1 MAKQPAKKTAAKKPA
16 AKPAKP
22 AKPAPKKAAPK
33 KPAAKK
39 PTPAAKKAVSKAPA
53 TRKPVAPKVKLVAAG
68 ALTAP
73 EGKSKFTL
81 FNLLGKPRAYYIA
94 ERTELERPKVD
105 PKAKTI
111 AHSIIVVDRSG
122 SMYGQMRDVRDT
134 LLKLLTLDEYKQF
147 SLVVTLISYSGVG
160 DVTVHFQRVSI
171 ADIMKPGSK
180 EQQQIKRLEATCL
193 TCISGGL
200 QLASDLVK
208 DGELTSITLHTDG
221 YANDPS
227 TNAEVA
233 KLQDLCKKLQGK
245 DVFLNTIA
253 YTDYSDFRLLS
264 RLANSV
270 SGSCVKAGNIKIMY
284 DTLYENTKTLGSSLV
299 PPVEVKLP
307 AGMDFQ
313 VFVSRGA
320 GRVNGAA
327 GDLRVVGVKPEHDAA
342 VYQYRRVDEKEY
354 KAAKDVPEVQT
365 SEAVYAFAKGQLAE
379 GNINTAKYAVASAF
393 DATMILAHG
402 KALTNLQVAALALDL
417 DKLLCQ
423 PGELESHQI
432 LSEVPVN
439 KRLPLVGVIGLLE
452 EHADDYLIN
461 LPYLQQN
468 YVRRGV
474 KRLQGTRD
482 DAGNLLEPWLKT
494 EYVDDDEYV
503 RVSSY
508 DVNRNAA
515 TMNLLISR
523 RVKLVKTKGGDTV
536 SEVAGVK
543 LDQLRTFNNYTVVGD
558 GELNIDRFKMRISGK
573 KLFDALVKEGILEN
587 EDGTPAGKFD
597 AKAAYFLRLDL
608 LPLVPPFDGKVD
620 LTGVFDQL
628 CGLKILAS
636 LCGAHLKEASEDFTP
651 EQVEDLKKHYLS
663 KSLFLNFPTTNP
675 YKDRL
680 TALSQGLLDTR
691 TSYKI
696 DIGNRHI
703 LNLSKLHS
711 ANKFLERMYEMKVNG
726 QPVEK
731 PKFEDALDGNW
742 TYGFKTL
749 SARIK
754 VTKVDELMKEYFDEF
769 LGLKPTTLTV
779 KLLQAVGANDL
790 AKIVQARLR
799 GDQPERKAFVA
810 ALTDARKKLEA
821 KQEELFRDK
830 LTQLVFYIG
839 STGLLPEE
847 IEVKAQTADQIG
859 NKYPELALSKDEREG
874 TFFEIGDVLLT
885 VYAKTEDFSREPAK

>member
-16 AKPAKP
+16 AKPAPKT
-22 AKPAPKKAAPK
+22 PAPKNAP
-33 KPAAKK
+33 AKK
-39 PTPAAKKAVSKAPA
+39 PTPAAKKAVSAAPA

-68 ALTAP
+68 SLTAP

-81 FNLLGKPRAYYIA
+81 FNLLGQPRAYYFA
-94 ERTELERPKVD
+94 ERVELDRPKVD

-122 SMYGQMRDVRDT
+122 SMYSQMRDVRDT

-160 DVTVHFQRVSI
+160 DVTCHFQRVSV
-171 ADIMKPGSK
+171 ADIMKPGSP
-180 EQQQIKRLEATCL
+180 EQREIKRLDVTCL

-200 QLASDLVK
+200 KLAESLVK
-208 DGELTSITLHTDG
+208 PGELTCITLHTDG

-227 TNAEVA
+227 SNAEVNSLLA
-233 KLQDLCKKLQGK
+233 LCKQLQGK

-284 DTLYENTKTLGSSLV
+284 DTLYESTKALGSSLV
-299 PPVEVKLP
+299 PPIEVKRP
-307 AGMDFQ
+307 AGCDFQ
-313 VFVSRGA
+313 VFISRGA
-320 GRVNGAA
+320 GRVNGSA
-327 GDLRVVGVKPEHDAA
+327 GDLKVVGVKPEHDAA
-342 VYQYRRVDEKEY
+342 VYQYRKVDEKEY

-393 DATMILAHG
+393 DATMIMAHG
-402 KALTNLQVAALALDL
+402 KALTNLQVAALSVDL
-417 DKLLCQ
+417 DKLLCS
-423 PGELESHQI
+423 PEELGSHHI

-439 KRLPLVGVIGLLE
+439 KKMPLVGVIGLLE
-452 EHADDYLIN
+452 ENADDYLIS
-461 LPYLQQN
+461 LPYLQEH

-474 KRLQGTRD
+474 KRLLGTRD
-482 DAGNLLEPWLKT
+482 DAGNLVEPTMKT
-494 EYVDDDEYV
+494 EPVENDEFV

-523 RVKLVKTKGGDTV
+523 RVKLVRTKGGETIAQ
-536 SEVAGVK
+536 VAGVK

-558 GELNIDRFKMRISGK
+558 GELNIDQFKMRITGK

-587 EDGTPAGKFD
+587 EDGTPAGKHD
-597 AKAAYFLRLDL
+597 PKAAYFLRLDL
-608 LPLVPPFDGKVD
+608 LPLVPPFEGEVKLD
-620 LTGVFDQL
+620 GVFDEL

-651 EQVEDLKKHYLS
+651 EQVEELKKYYLS
-663 KSLFLNFPTTNP
+663 KALLLNFPTTNP

-680 TALSQGLLDTR
+680 TALSEGKLDTR

-696 DIGNRHI
+696 DIGNKHI

-711 ANKFLERMYEMKVNG
+711 ANKFLERMYEMKLNG

-731 PKFEDALDGNW
+731 PKFEDALDGTW
-742 TYGFKTL
+742 AYGFKTL
-749 SARIK
+749 SARVK

-769 LGLKPTTLTV
+769 LGLKATGVTV
-779 KLLQAVGANDL
+779 RMLEGVGAKDL
-790 AKIVQARLR
+790 AKMVGERLK
-799 GDQPERKAFVA
+799 GKQPDRKAFVA

-821 KQEELFRDK
+821 KQEELFRDR
-830 LTQLVFYIG
+830 LTALVFYIG

-847 IEVKAQTADQIG
+847 VDVKAQTADQIG
-859 NKYPELALSKDEREG
+859 NKYPDLALAKDERDG

-885 VYAKTEDFSREPAK
+885 VYAKTEDFSRDPK

>member
-22 AKPAPKKAAPK
+22 APKTPAPKKAP
-33 KPAAKK
+33 AKK

-68 ALTAP
+68 SLAVP
-73 EGKSKFTL
+73 DGKSKFTL
-81 FNLLGKPRAYYIA
+81 FNLLGKPRAYYFA
-94 ERTELERPKVD
+94 DRVELDRPKAD

-111 AHSIIVVDRSG
+111 AHSILVVDRSG
-122 SMYGQMRDVRDT
+122 SMYSQMRDVRDT

-160 DVTVHFQRVSI
+160 DVTCHFQRVSV
-171 ADIMKPGSK
+171 ADIMKPGSA
-180 EQQQIKRLEATCL
+180 EQREIKRLDVTCL

-200 QLASDLVK
+200 KLAESLVK
-208 DGELTSITLHTDG
+208 PGELTCITLHTDG

-227 TNAEVA
+227 SNAEVNSLLA
-233 KLQDLCKKLQGK
+233 LCKQLQGK

-284 DTLYENTKTLGSSLV
+284 DTLYENTKALGSSLV
-299 PPVEVKLP
+299 PPVEIPLP
-307 AGMDFQ
+307 KGCDFQ
-313 VFVSRGA
+313 VFISRGA

-327 GDLRVVGVKPEHDAA
+327 GDLKVVGVKPEHDAA
-342 VYQYRRVDEKEY
+342 VYQYREVDENEY

-379 GNINTAKYAVASAF
+379 GNINAAKYAVASAF
-393 DATMILAHG
+393 DATMIMAHG
-402 KALTNLQVAALALDL
+402 KALTNLQCAALAVDL

-423 PGELESHQI
+423 PSELNSHQI

-439 KRLPLVGVIGLLE
+439 KRMPLVGVIGLLE
-452 EHADDYLIN
+452 EHADDYLLN
-461 LPYLQQN
+461 LPYLQEH

-474 KRLQGTRD
+474 KRVPGVRD
-482 DAGNLLEPWLKT
+482 DAGNLIEPSLKT
-494 EYVDDDEYV
+494 EYVENDEYV

-515 TMNLLISR
+515 TMNLLVSR
-523 RVKLVKTKGGDTV
+523 RVKLVRAKGGDTI
-536 SEVAGVK
+536 SQVAGVK
-543 LDQLRTFNNYTVVGD
+543 LDQLSTFNNYTVVGD
-558 GELNIDRFKMRISGK
+558 GELNIDKFKLRITGK

-587 EDGTPAGKFD
+587 EDGTPAGKHD
-597 AKAAYFLRLDL
+597 PKAAYFLRLDL
-608 LPLVPPFDGKVD
+608 LPLVPPFEGEVN
-620 LTGVFDQL
+620 LTGVFDEL

-651 EQVEDLKKHYLS
+651 EQVEELKKHYLS
-663 KSLFLNFPTTNP
+663 KALFLNFPTANP

-696 DIGNRHI
+696 DIGSRHI
-703 LNLSKLHS
+703 LTLGKLHS
-711 ANKFLERMYEMKVNG
+711 ANKFLERMYEMKAGG
-726 QPVEK
+726 QPVDK

-742 TYGFKTL
+742 VYGFKTL
-749 SARIK
+749 SARVK

-769 LGLKPTTLTV
+769 LGLKATGVTIKMLDG
-779 KLLQAVGANDL
+779 VGAKDL
-790 AKIVQARLR
+790 AKMVGERLK
-799 GDQPERKAFVA
+799 GKQPDRKAFVA

-821 KQEELFRDK
+821 KQEELFRDR
-830 LTQLVFYIG
+830 LQSLVFYIG
-839 STGLLPEE
+839 STGLLPDEVA
-847 IEVKAQTADQIG
+847 VKAQSADQIS
-859 NKYPELALSKDEREG
+859 NKYPDLALSKDEREG

-885 VYAKTEDFSREPAK
+885 VYAKTEDFSRDPK

>member
-53 TRKPVAPKVKLVAAG
+53 TRKPVAPKVKLIAAG

-94 ERTELERPKVD
+94 ERVELERPKVD

-299 PPVEVKLP
+299 PPVEIPLP
-307 AGMDFQ
+307 KGCDFQ

-393 DATMILAHG
+393 DATMIMAHG

-461 LPYLQQN
+461 LPYLQQH

-779 KLLQAVGANDL
+779 KTLQAVGANDL

-847 IEVKAQTADQIG
+847 IDVKAQTADQIS